1 MSAVAS
7 KEMSRLHDLMCVEA
21 LEGGLDV
28 MQRREFATLSKNL
41 PEVNVSYYWEA
52 LGAADLALYGAS
64 LVPPSDAR
72 KAWVQEAS
80 AHFGWSEPE
89 ALLPLKAPK
98 ATNSRIAQVL
108 LAPADPLDETIA
120 VGFASGAEDDDDGDL
135 DFAGN
140 LHEDASP
147 SLEPDIEPLDETVLS
162 WDERAIDVDQYASD
176 RGLHETVAVA
186 QRTGNALGW
195 WVLTILALLLAAGFA
210 YRAQL
215 TDLANSYGLLPQDV
229 LQGDPAELRLEVGR
243 AVIGGFI
250 WDEVRQQG
258 RLTVDAM
265 PASVDSQ
272 RQLQVWLVD
281 AGRDGAAIPVALLRT
296 NTVAHQL
303 DVRSSVLVKQY
314 SGLLISSEPLGGALV
329 PSPGAIIARVALA
342 PE

>member
-7 KEMSRLHDLMCVEA
+7 QEMSRLHDLMCVEA

-28 MQRREFATLSKNL
+28 MQRREFATLAKNM

-80 AHFGWSEPE
+80 AHFAWSEPE
-89 ALLPLKAPK
+89 ALLPAKTTKARVPK
-98 ATNSRIAQVL
+98 VE

-120 VGFASGAEDDDDGDL
+120 VGFADDEEDDEL
-135 DFAGN
+135 DFDGN

-147 SLEPDIEPLDETVLS
+147 SLEADIEPLDETVLS

-176 RGLHETVAVA
+176 RGLGDAAAEAPGG
-186 QRTGNALGW
+186 GNALGW
-195 WVLTILALLLAAGFA
+195 WVLAFLAMLLAAGFN
-210 YRAQL
+210 YRAEL
-215 TDLANSYGLLPQDV
+215 TALANSYGLLPQNE
-229 LQGDPAELRLEVGR
+229 LQGERSELRLEVGS
-243 AVIGGFI
+243 AAIGGFV
-250 WDEVRQQG
+250 WDEVRQRG

-272 RQLQVWLVD
+272 RQLQVWLID

-296 NTVAHQL
+296 NIVAHQL
-303 DVRSSVLVKQY
+303 DLQSAVLIKQY
-314 SGLLISSEPLGGALV
+314 SGLLISSEPLGGALI
-329 PSPGAIIARVALA
+329 PSPGAIIARVVPTAK
-342 PE
+342 